1 MPDFAEVL
9 DDRFHRLLHGSARI
23 DQLWTGGRWCE
34 GPAYVPAGRY
44 LVWSDIPNDR
54 LMRWDETDGSVSVYE
69 QPCRNQNGH
78 TLDAQGRLVACEH
91 RGRCVSRIEPDGSR
105 TVLADRFEGS
115 RLNSPNDVVVK
126 SDGSIWF
133 TDPTYGI
140 DSDYEGD
147 RAESEIGAS
156 NVYRIDPETRAVT
169 LVIDDLVKPNG
180 IAFSPDKS
188 LLYVSDTG
196 RSHRPDCEPTIRA
209 YPVAVDHVH
218 DGHDFAT
225 CDSGVFDGFRVDTMG
240 NVWSSAGDGVHVFA
254 PDGTLLGKILIPEAV
269 ANVEF
274 GGAEAQPPVHLR
286 DDLALR
292 ALRQRPRLH
301 PPGTLTP
308 RRLIPRP
315 TARSAPPS
323 PPRAGPWR
331 RAAAAPTPPSA
342 ASAAAASAARAPRAP
357 APAASR
363 ARPPGSAPG
372 CGAGP
377 R

>member
-34 GPAYVPAGRY
+34 GPVYVPAGRY

-69 QPCRNQNGH
+69 RPCRNQNGH
-78 TLDAQGRLVACEH
+78 TLDAQGRIVACEH

-147 RAESEIGAS
+147 RTESEIGAS
-156 NVYRIDPETRAVT
+156 NVYRIDPETRTVT

-180 IAFSPDKS
+180 IAFSPDES

-274 GGAEAQPPVHLR
+274 GGPKRNRLFICATTSLY
-286 DDLALR
+286 ALYVN
-292 ALRQRPRLH
+292 
-301 PPGTLTP
+301 
-308 RRLIPRP
+308 
-315 TARSAPPS
+315 ARGCTHSAP
-323 PPRAGPWR
+323 
-331 RAAAAPTPPSA
+331 
-342 ASAAAASAARAPRAP
+342 
-357 APAASR
+357 
-363 ARPPGSAPG
+363 
-372 CGAGP
+372 
-377 R
+377 